1 MYICFLSFQLSW
13 FGTLD
18 IDRII
23 YMYIYI
29 LRIERERE
37 SNGEV
42 CCEVYVLEH

>member
-29 LRIERERE
+29 YYESRERERVMVKFVVK
-37 SNGEV
+37 SMS
-42 CCEVYVLEH
+42 